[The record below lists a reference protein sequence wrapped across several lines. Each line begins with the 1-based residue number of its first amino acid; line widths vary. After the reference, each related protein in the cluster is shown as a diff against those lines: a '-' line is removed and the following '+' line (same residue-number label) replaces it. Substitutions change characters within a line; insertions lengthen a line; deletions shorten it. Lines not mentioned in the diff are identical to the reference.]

1 MDPVWLDNLKAWWW
15 LALMVFV
22 LIVKAWIIFADVKK
36 WQIGYASH
44 PSHSDLIDALSIRT
58 SEIQSTVKEVSVALD
73 KQGQDMLLIKAAL
86 ILMLDTMQKDGES
99 EEGISEAKA
108 ILNNEKRY

>member
-22 LIVKAWIIFADVKK
+22 LIVKAWVIFADVKK

-44 PSHSDLIDALSIRT
+44 PSHSDLIDALTVRT
-58 SEIQSTVKEVSVALD
+58 SEIQSTVKEVGIVLNR
-73 KQGQDMLLIKAAL
+73 QGEDMLLIKAAL

-99 EEGISEAKA
+99 DEGISEAQA
-108 ILNNEKRY
+108 LLNNDMRQ